1 MLKNILMLKTEN
13 VYYYVALLLL
23 SCKRFLTLLSQQ
35 NGEATKKPR
44 HIRMVAFAHS
54 TFLHGYVLNP
64 SSLQYIYII
73 YIHIYLYTISC
84 HHHTTRISFN
94 RNKVKRKENRFNVKR
109 VYKVCIHQVKL
120 LWRIWG
126 VVK

>member
-1 MLKNILMLKTEN
+1 MLKTEN

-54 TFLHGYVLNP
+54 TFLHGAVLNP
-64 SSLQYIYII
+64 SSLQYIYISTYI
-73 YIHIYLYTISC
+73 YIPYHA
-84 HHHTTRISFN
+84 TTTQQGS
-94 RNKVKRKENRFNVKR
+94 
-109 VYKVCIHQVKL
+109 L
-120 LWRIWG
+120 LTEIKSKG
-126 VVK
+126 KKIDST